1 VADHFQRVALG
12 IILGEFPP
20 LLLGFREAGTE
31 QTGKAKNQ
39 KKDQAEES
47 DENQVQPFSS
57 QAEAKTFSRQDSS
70 PERGMIRSSLFQVY
84 SIQDGRVNLYE
95 ELAHHQ
101 SLTKEAISEK
111 NSED

>member
-1 VADHFQRVALG
+1 MADDFQRVAVG
-12 IILGEFPP
+12 IILGEFLP

-39 KKDQAEES
+39 EKDQTEES

-57 QAEAKTFSRQDSS
+57 QAEAKTFSRQDGS

-95 ELAHHQ
+95 ERAAP
-101 SLTKEAISEK
+101 TP
-111 NSED
+111 